1 MNLISHSLLNKN
13 YMKKVKMMI
22 QTMIKEDHKI
32 LLKETGVINILK
44 LAKQS
49 K

>member
-1 MNLISHSLLNKN
+1 
-13 YMKKVKMMI
+13 MMI
-22 QTMIKEDHKI
+22 QIMTKEGHKI